1 MTLYSCNCIST
12 KRFRK
17 IFFLKKFPMFFG
29 AIPENLKK
37 IKQYP
42 LEISICNKC
51 KLIQQTKRIKE
62 KILNKVYESKFYNCP
77 APTVSNIGKS
87 EIEKFLKYFYS
98 RRNKKKKLLEIAC
111 FDGFILKKLFKRKW
125 DVYGS
130 DPSPS
135 TKELLKEL
143 GPKRIKQKYFNSNLF
158 DTKFDIIILR
168 NLLEHIYDIPK
179 FLEELKKSLNI
190 NGKIY
195 IDVPNIKETIKL
207 GGFGSFFHQ
216 HVTYFSIETLNDI
229 LSKNGFVIT
238 HFKEGNPNLFAEVKI
253 KNPKL
258 QGLKFK
264 LFNPEIVKIKK
275 KYKKFKKKI
284 KNLFQNKNSKYILFG
299 ASSIAT
305 SLMGVLSKKE
315 LKKIILI
322 ADNDI
327 QKHNKY
333 LSGSNIR
340 ISSPKKIY
348 KFNYDKILILTYL
361 FEKQIIKSL
370 LKLGIKKN
378 KISTLKF

>member
-51 KLIQQTKRIKE
+51 KLIQQTKRINE

-143 GPKRIKQKYFNSNLF
+143 GPKRIKQKY
-158 DTKFDIIILR
+158 
-168 NLLEHIYDIPK
+168 
-179 FLEELKKSLNI
+179 
-190 NGKIY
+190 
-195 IDVPNIKETIKL
+195 
-207 GGFGSFFHQ
+207 
-216 HVTYFSIETLNDI
+216 
-229 LSKNGFVIT
+229 
-238 HFKEGNPNLFAEVKI
+238 
-253 KNPKL
+253 
-258 QGLKFK
+258 
-264 LFNPEIVKIKK
+264 
-275 KYKKFKKKI
+275 
-284 KNLFQNKNSKYILFG
+284 
-299 ASSIAT
+299 
-305 SLMGVLSKKE
+305 
-315 LKKIILI
+315 
-322 ADNDI
+322 
-327 QKHNKY
+327 
-333 LSGSNIR
+333 
-340 ISSPKKIY
+340 
-348 KFNYDKILILTYL
+348 
-361 FEKQIIKSL
+361 
-370 LKLGIKKN
+370 
-378 KISTLKF
+378 

>member
-1 MTLYSCNCIST
+1 M
-12 KRFRK
+12 
-17 IFFLKKFPMFFG
+17 
-29 AIPENLKK
+29 
-37 IKQYP
+37 
-42 LEISICNKC
+42 
-51 KLIQQTKRIKE
+51 
-62 KILNKVYESKFYNCP
+62 
-77 APTVSNIGKS
+77 
-87 EIEKFLKYFYS
+87 
-98 RRNKKKKLLEIAC
+98 
-111 FDGFILKKLFKRKW
+111 
-125 DVYGS
+125 YGS

-195 IDVPNIKETIKL
+195 IDVPNITAIKL

-258 QGLKFK
+258 HGLKFK

-275 KYKKFKKKI
+275 KYIKFKKKI

>member
-1 MTLYSCNCIST
+1 
-12 KRFRK
+12 
-17 IFFLKKFPMFFG
+17 MFFG

-98 RRNKKKKLLEIAC
+98 RSNKKKKLLEIAC

-135 TKELLKEL
+135 TRELLKEL

-158 DTKFDIIILR
+158 DSKFDIIILR

-216 HVTYFSIETLNDI
+216 HITYFSIETLNDI

-238 HFKEGNPNLFAEVKI
+238 HFKEGNPNLFVEVKI

-258 QGLKFK
+258 HDLKFK
-264 LFNPEIVKIKK
+264 LFSPEIVKIKK

-284 KNLFQNKNSKYILFG
+284 KNLFQNKNGKYILFG

-348 KFNYDKILILTYL
+348 KLNYDKILILTYL

-370 LKLGIKKN
+370 LKLGVKKN